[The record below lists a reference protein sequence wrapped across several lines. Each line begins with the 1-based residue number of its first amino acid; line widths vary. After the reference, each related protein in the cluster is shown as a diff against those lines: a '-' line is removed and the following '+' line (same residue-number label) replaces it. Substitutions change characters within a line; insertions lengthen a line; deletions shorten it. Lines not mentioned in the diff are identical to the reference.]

1 MTASHGDRL
10 AGDDAE
16 LAVTAHSS
24 SPDRT
29 VFVEQGNKDGWIAT
43 DMTVSLDP

>member
-1 MTASHGDRL
+1 MTAPRRERL
-10 AGDDAE
+10 VDDHE
-16 LAVTAHSS
+16 QAVTAHNS

-43 DMTVSLDP
+43 DLTVSLDP

>member
-1 MTASHGDRL
+1 MTTSHGDRL
-10 AGDDAE
+10 ADDHE
-16 LAVTAHSS
+16 PPVTAHSS

-43 DMTVSLDP
+43 DTTVSLDP